1 MSPGA
6 TAGLAEV
13 KQRLRSFAERVA
25 SSPLYAHLAAQA
37 AEDDDVAGLLTAAAD
52 ADAQPTLLLAA
63 VHRLVQAEPIHPL
76 SRYYPTLGGY
86 DGVDGQTW
94 PTFRSFVVERAEA
107 ARELIATRFT
117 QTNEVQRAAVLYP
130 AVALA
135 AQEAGGGRG
144 GIALLEVGC
153 SAGLLLGMDRFGYR
167 YQCDGG
173 EQFAAGPA
181 KAVVG
186 LHCAVEG
193 AGFPRPPK
201 KLTVGAKVGLDRAPV
216 DTGDEDELAWLEACV
231 WADQPER
238 ARLLRTAAAAQA
250 KDRAEL
256 VAGDAVQDLAA
267 TASRLPVELPVV
279 LFTSSMMAH
288 LTEDARRPFVE
299 AVAALATQ
307 RRVWWVCSEPYE
319 YSVAYVRPGA
329 DELGFDRTWQCTVAV
344 THWRDGRP
352 DVRILAQADPHGKR
366 MTWLS

>member
-1 MSPGA
+1 MNPAA

-13 KQRLRSFAERVA
+13 KQRLRSFAERVE

-63 VHRLVQAEPIHPL
+63 AHRLMQAEPIHPL

-94 PTFRSFVVERAEA
+94 PTFRSFLLERAGA

-117 QTNEVQRAAVLYP
+117 QTNEVQRAAVLFP
-130 AVALA
+130 AVAQA
-135 AQEAGGGRG
+135 ARDAGGPRG
-144 GIALLEVGC
+144 AIALLEVGC
-153 SAGLLLGMDRFGYR
+153 SAGLLLGMDRFAYR

-173 EQFAAGPA
+173 EQFTAGPA
-181 KAVVG
+181 KAGVG

-201 KLTVGAKVGLDRAPV
+201 KLTVGAKIGLDRAPV

-238 ARLLRTAAAAQA
+238 ARLLRTAAAQA

-256 VAGDAVQDLAA
+256 VAGDAVRDLAA
-267 TASRLPVELPVV
+267 TALRLPVELPVV
-279 LFTSSMMAH
+279 VFTSSMMAH
-288 LTEDARRPFVE
+288 MAEDARQPFV
-299 AVAALATQ
+299 AAIAGMAAQ
-307 RRVWWVCSEPYE
+307 RPVWWVCSEPYE
-319 YSVAYVRPGA
+319 YSVAHVHPGRDDLA
-329 DELGFDRTWQCTVAV
+329 FDRTWMNTLAV
-344 THWRDGRP
+344 TRWRDGRP
-352 DVRILAQADPHGKR
+352 DARILAQADPHGKR
-366 MTWLS
+366 MTWLG